1 MATNAR
7 EVRLGDVKVAVA
19 EAGVGGRPIMLVH
32 GFTGAKEDF
41 TDFLEPL
48 AERGWHAV
56 APDLR
61 GHGSSGHPDDEAR
74 YSLEIIVDD
83 LLALADSLA
92 WETFVLLGHSMGG
105 MVAQELLLAHPERVR
120 AIVLMDTTHG
130 PVDWVEPDTREL
142 AAAIVREHGI
152 PALMEALK
160 TLRDEDP
167 LMTPAFLRLLHE
179 RPGYSEFCDAKL
191 LRSAPAMW
199 LAMSQALLSQ
209 ADRLDRLADVDVPTL
224 VIVGEQDIPFVAHGE
239 RMAKTIPGAR
249 LAIIPDAGHS
259 PQFENTDAWWEAF
272 SSFLEDIALEDIA

>member
-7 EVRLGDVKVAVA
+7 GVQLGDVGLAIA
-19 EAGVGGRPIMLVH
+19 EAGIGGRPIMLVH

-61 GHGSSGHPDDEAR
+61 GHGASDQPDDGAS
-74 YSLEIIVDD
+74 YSLAVMADD
-83 LLALADSLA
+83 LLALADALG
-92 WETFVLLGHSMGG
+92 WGPFVLLGHSMGG
-105 MVAQELLLAHPERVR
+105 MVAQHLLLAGRERV
-120 AIVLMDTTHG
+120 IGLVLMDTTHG
-130 PVDWVEPDTREL
+130 PIDWVEADTAEL
-142 AAAIVREHGI
+142 ASAIVREQGI

-160 TLRDEDP
+160 LLRDEDP

-179 RPGYSEFCDAKL
+179 KPGYSEFCDAKL
-191 LRSAPAMW
+191 LASSPAMW
-199 LAMSQALLSQ
+199 LAMAPTMLTQP
-209 ADRLDRLADVDVPTL
+209 DRLDRLAEVDVPTL
-224 VIVGEQDIPFVAHGE
+224 VIVGEQDIEFVAHAE

-259 PQFENTDAWWEAF
+259 PQFENPGAWWAAL
-272 SSFLEDIALEDIA
+272 SAFLEDLE